1 MEVPFVI
8 SIPYELIL
16 VMYLVAIMTTG
27 LAVYISIKKVNEK
40 ELIYIIKGIYL
51 PNFYAKKKNFIRTH
65 LTIYNLE
72 ACC

>member
-27 LAVYISIKKVNEK
+27 LAVYISIRKVNQK
-40 ELIYIIKGIYL
+40 ELIYIIKGI
-51 PNFYAKKKNFIRTH
+51 N
-65 LTIYNLE
+65 
-72 ACC
+72 